1 VLPFVHVTEEEMRIH
16 VVIALLMGLAAAG
29 KPAAQVLDFAE
40 AMRLAETRS
49 ARLAAQRHSVDAA
62 REQIERSRELPD
74 PKLKVGIENLPL
86 TGVDRYRYDRDF
98 MTARRLG
105 WMQEFPNES
114 KRAARGERAARA
126 RDVEQAGLAAQGVM
140 LHKEVAMAWFDA
152 HFADRMR
159 TALERLAGQF
169 DLQTG
174 LAATGLARGRL
185 QAVESYAL
193 RSAHEQANDRVI
205 EAQRVLARARIAL
218 GAWLGD
224 DARRP
229 LGAAPDTSRLLHARE
244 ALVEQ
249 LARHPSQRVF
259 AEREAL
265 AQAEV
270 ELARAGKIADW
281 SLEVGYGQ
289 RRPYFE
295 NQISVQLS
303 IELPMLAERRQ
314 DRDIA
319 SRLAELERVR
329 AEREDARR
337 MHEAEVRG
345 ALADFDSAQ
354 RRVERFERI
363 LLPLALERRELS
375 LAAYRGARAEL
386 APVLEAERNVTETE
400 LAFLQAQAERAKAWA
415 TLSFLEGHGETK

>member
-1 VLPFVHVTEEEMRIH
+1 MRIT
-16 VVIALLMGLAAAG
+16 VVIAMLIGLVAADE
-29 KPAAQVLDFAE
+29 PAAQALDLAE
-40 AMRLAETRS
+40 ALRLAETRS

-62 REQIERSRELPD
+62 SEQVERSRELPD

-105 WMQEFPNES
+105 WMQEFPNEA
-114 KRAARGERAARA
+114 KRSARGERAARA

-140 LHKEVAMAWFDA
+140 LRKEVASAWFDA
-152 HFADRMR
+152 HFAERMR

-174 LAATGLARGRL
+174 LAAAGIARGRL
-185 QAVESYAL
+185 QASDSYSL
-193 RSAHEQANDRVI
+193 RIAHEQANDRVI
-205 EAQRVLARARIAL
+205 EAERVRAKARIAL

-229 LGAAPDTSRLLHARE
+229 LGAAPDTARLPHSRE
-244 ALVEQ
+244 ALIER
-249 LARHPSQRVF
+249 LARHPAQRVYDD
-259 AEREAL
+259 REAL

-270 ELARAGKIADW
+270 ELARAGKKADW
-281 SLEVGYGQ
+281 SVEVGYGQ
-289 RRPYFE
+289 RQPYFE
-295 NQISVQLS
+295 NQITLMLAF
-303 IELPMLAERRQ
+303 ELPVLAERRQ

-319 SRLAELERVR
+319 SRLADVERVR

-345 ALADFDSAQ
+345 WLADFDSAQ
-354 RRVERFERI
+354 RRIERFERI

-415 TLSFLEGHGETK
+415 AVSFLERHGEAK